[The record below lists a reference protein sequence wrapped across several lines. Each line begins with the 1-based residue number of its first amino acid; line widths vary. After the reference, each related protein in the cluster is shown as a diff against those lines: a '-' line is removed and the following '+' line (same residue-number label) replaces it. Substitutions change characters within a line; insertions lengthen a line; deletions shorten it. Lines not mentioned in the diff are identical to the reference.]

1 MKAKVLVA
9 ALALLMSVAGI
20 AQTGNPSY
28 EVSPSRYDYSP
39 AARQITEGC
48 TDKYDQVKA
57 IYRWLCAN
65 ISYDTSY
72 TIYTADE
79 CWDNQRGVC
88 QAYCELFYRL
98 AEPLGID
105 VHVITGT
112 SKNELDPAGSHA
124 WLFVVVEDGAGILI
138 DPTWGA
144 GSVNG
149 KTFIRNENDM
159 SWFHVDPYW
168 MIFTHFP
175 DDATYQ
181 FLPTPIARERFDSL
195 PIIKPVWGEY
205 GCEAEAVFNRCMAG
219 HTDFP
224 KFYKEGVGYIRL
236 VNAPMEKT
244 LRVGQVYTFAFQK
257 LADCEVA
264 LINEDFYTNWRYRD
278 GIYSMDFMPAK
289 PGEVSWSIQ
298 KKGEKHYWSVVEY
311 EVPNATRADLANLE
325 RRDPMLMPEIAR
337 LRNMDA
343 GSLRRYGI
351 DGKRLLAAVRSGEV
365 KALPQFYNLGDVCT
379 IDEIPLNE
387 TLRVGNS
394 YTFSIRSRDNL
405 SWAVIN
411 EGDWYRSWSVDSS
424 TGAMRITVVPQKAGD
439 LKLSVQRPGD
449 DGYLSCVKY
458 TVR

>member
-1 MKAKVLVA
+1 
-9 ALALLMSVAGI
+9 
-20 AQTGNPSY
+20 
-28 EVSPSRYDYSP
+28 
-39 AARQITEGC
+39 
-48 TDKYDQVKA
+48 
-57 IYRWLCAN
+57 
-65 ISYDTSY
+65 
-72 TIYTADE
+72 
-79 CWDNQRGVC
+79 
-88 QAYCELFYRL
+88 
-98 AEPLGID
+98 
-105 VHVITGT
+105 
-112 SKNELDPAGSHA
+112 
-124 WLFVVVEDGAGILI
+124 
-138 DPTWGA
+138 
-144 GSVNG
+144 
-149 KTFIRNENDM
+149 
-159 SWFHVDPYW
+159 
-168 MIFTHFP
+168 
-175 DDATYQ
+175 
-181 FLPTPIARERFDSL
+181 
-195 PIIKPVWGEY
+195 
-205 GCEAEAVFNRCMAG
+205 
-219 HTDFP
+219 
-224 KFYKEGVGYIRL
+224 
-236 VNAPMEKT
+236 MEKT